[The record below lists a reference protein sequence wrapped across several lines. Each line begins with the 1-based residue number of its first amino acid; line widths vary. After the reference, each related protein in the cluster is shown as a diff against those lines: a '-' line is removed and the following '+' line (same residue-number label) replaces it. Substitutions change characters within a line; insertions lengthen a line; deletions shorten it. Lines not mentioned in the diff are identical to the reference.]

1 MSIPDD
7 FEPKPTLPTGGLERM
22 IQIWEASRDA
32 NSGGYGSASVLVP
45 LLIIGA

>member
-7 FEPKPTLPTGGLERM
+7 FDPKPTVPTGGLERM

-32 NSGGYGSASVLVP
+32 NSGGYGSGVLQR
-45 LLIIGA
+45 IH